1 MSIAMIAIFALTAW
15 LCAMAGFWCVS
26 WGNTVAGIFVA
37 GVILIGVA
45 VSWQRVEQCRA
56 QDDAAVAAAV
66 ASYGQATVPT
76 VPPPDHPRAGT

>member
-1 MSIAMIAIFALTAW
+1 MSITMIAIIALVAW
-15 LCAMAGFWCVS
+15 LCVMAGFWCVS
-26 WGNTVAGIFVA
+26 WGNTVAGVFVA

-45 VSWQRVEQCRA
+45 VSWQRVEQYRA

-66 ASYGQATVPT
+66 ASYGRATVPA

>member
-1 MSIAMIAIFALTAW
+1 MSITMIAIIALVAW
-15 LCAMAGFWCVS
+15 LCVMAGFWCVS
-26 WGNTVAGIFVA
+26 WGNTVSGVFVA

-45 VSWQRVEQCRA
+45 VSWQRVEQYRA

-66 ASYGQATVPT
+66 ASYGRATVPA